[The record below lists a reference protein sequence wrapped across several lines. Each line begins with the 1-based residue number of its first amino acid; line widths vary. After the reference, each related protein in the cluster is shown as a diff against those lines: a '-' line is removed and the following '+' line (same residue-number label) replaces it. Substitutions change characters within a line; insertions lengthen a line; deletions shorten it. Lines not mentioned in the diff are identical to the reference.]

1 MQKSV
6 QFVSE
11 VFLLP
16 YVWTKFNSF
25 ATKGIGYK
33 MNARIPSKTRAEGGS
48 WALNLRIHL
57 NSTIF
62 HPPPPPKKLT
72 PKFPPIQ
79 TKWIN
84 KKKNIFHHPR
94 DIDIIISLLAFLFGT
109 WARTRAG
116 TRSGSAP
123 HGTTTRT
130 RWTGWTGVPARP
142 ARSLRPRMAVT
153 PTLPKASKEAA
164 GPKGVFWLQNVTT
177 FFGTSPPKKRGGN
190 IWDYTKNGLKMFNVW
205 GEVKPTKCLSDK
217 KSQGPIYPQL
227 ANRYKYSRY
236 K

>member
-1 MQKSV
+1 MHFRSLSSPKNW
-6 QFVSE
+6 
-11 VFLLP
+11 P
-16 YVWTKFNSF
+16 PN
-25 ATKGIGYK
+25 
-33 MNARIPSKTRAEGGS
+33 
-48 WALNLRIHL
+48 
-57 NSTIF
+57 F
-62 HPPPPPKKLT
+62 HPS
-72 PKFPPIQ
+72 
-79 TKWIN
+79 
-84 KKKNIFHHPR
+84 KKKNQQKKTIFHHPR

-164 GPKGVFWLQNVTT
+164 GPWR
-177 FFGTSPPKKRGGN
+177 FFGFKTWPLFLELPQNKGGN
-190 IWDYTKNGLKMFNVW
+190 IWDYTKNGLKMFKFW

-227 ANRYKYSRY
+227 ANRYK
-236 K
+236 

>member
-1 MQKSV
+1 M
-6 QFVSE
+6 
-11 VFLLP
+11 
-16 YVWTKFNSF
+16 
-25 ATKGIGYK
+25 
-33 MNARIPSKTRAEGGS
+33 PSQTRAEGGS
-48 WALNLRIHL
+48 SALNLLIHL

-62 HPPPPPKKLT
+62 HPLSIPLLPKKLT
-72 PKFPPIQ
+72 PQ
-79 TKWIN
+79 SSTHQ
-84 KKKNIFHHPR
+84 KKKNQQKNIFHHPR

-164 GPKGVFWLQNVTT
+164 GPWRFFGFETWPLFLELPKKKGGTSETVPKMASKCSMSEGKSNLQN
-177 FFGTSPPKKRGGN
+177 
-190 IWDYTKNGLKMFNVW
+190 ICLTKSHKVLYIR
-205 GEVKPTKCLSDK
+205 S
-217 KSQGPIYPQL
+217 
-227 ANRYKYSRY
+227 
-236 K
+236 